1 MMIIIQMRAISISRI
16 LSSSIAGSPTAALFS
31 PETGFRVYT
40 QHTEPTGDNAH
51 THDVFP
57 AGMINRARF
66 NNLVDFE
73 TRFQGCTWA
82 PRRLSPFPPFPP
94 RRRKLIEIQVAPIS
108 RWRSL
113 ARYFVVCS
121 ALFIVN
127 RDYVRRMSLSPLPL
141 SPPPLLPADRGRISY
156 RVKW

>member
-1 MMIIIQMRAISISRI
+1 V
-16 LSSSIAGSPTAALFS
+16 LSPLAVSYRHRSPARRQLHSFHPKPDFVFTRNIPNPPA
-31 PETGFRVYT
+31 T
-40 QHTEPTGDNAH
+40 HAH